1 MYLKHLSFRGDFGK
15 LTEQEEARAERHF
28 QKQKAAPVSAQHLMR
43 GSGDVRAF
51 CIETGY
57 GLTFD
62 KASLVVLSQCKGYN
76 LLLERRQGETWEQ
89 SKVQCPQR
97 GIFPRKKPQDT
108 VS

>member
-1 MYLKHLSFRGDFGK
+1 MPTPTYLKHLSFRGDFGK

-51 CIETGY
+51 CIERGY

-62 KASLVVLSQCKGYN
+62 KASLVVLSQCKGYK
-76 LLLERRQGETWEQ
+76 LLLERRQGEALGTEQ
-89 SKVQCPQR
+89 GS
-97 GIFPRKKPQDT
+97 
-108 VS
+108 VSTEGNFS